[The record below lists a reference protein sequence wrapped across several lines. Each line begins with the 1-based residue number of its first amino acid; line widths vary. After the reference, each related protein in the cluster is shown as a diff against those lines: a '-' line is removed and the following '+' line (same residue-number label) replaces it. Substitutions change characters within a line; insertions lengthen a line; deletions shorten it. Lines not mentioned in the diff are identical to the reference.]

1 MRLRIVYDESG
12 SIVAAAAVP
21 ESDDYDAALV
31 PLAGPR
37 QTAAEVEVPD
47 DMANQDLDVIC
58 TRMRVDTTS
67 DRPVL
72 TANGG

>member
-1 MRLRIVYDESG
+1 MRLRVVYDESG
-12 SIVAAAAVP
+12 RIVAAAAVP
-21 ESDDYDAALV
+21 ESDDYDAAIV

-37 QTAAEVEVPD
+37 QSAAEVAVPD
-47 DMANQDLDVIC
+47 DMAAQELDVIC

-72 TANGG
+72 RAGGS